1 MEAGDA
7 ETLYG
12 LYALHSFGWNP
23 LKFAALPL
31 REKAAV
37 CAMIDY
43 KLREERSRRQW

>member
-7 ETLYG
+7 ESHYAS
-12 LYALHSFGWNP
+12 YALHHFGWRP
-23 LKFAALPL
+23 AVFTALPL

-43 KLREERSRRQW
+43 ALRTGRHGS